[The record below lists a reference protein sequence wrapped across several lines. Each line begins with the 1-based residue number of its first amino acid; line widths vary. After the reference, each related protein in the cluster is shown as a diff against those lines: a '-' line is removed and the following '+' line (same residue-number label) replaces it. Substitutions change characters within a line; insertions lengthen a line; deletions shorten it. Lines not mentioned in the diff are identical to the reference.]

1 MRRLLLLVVLCSSS
15 WLVAA
20 DPQQIEPAL
29 TPNAEVVAKLKALPA
44 GHAVVLGKAA
54 VVGDFNETAKH
65 WELDK
70 TGPKGRDF
78 TIKMVWAPERQ
89 RALFCGANHGVP
101 HRINDVWE
109 FDLGALTWAML
120 YAPDNARDY
129 TLLGKDYSDV
139 EFKDGIL
146 ITKRGGPAIIAHTW
160 WGLTYDPELKSL
172 LFMNTWV
179 TNEKKAVELV
189 GGNPAELYAGPP
201 LWSFSPSTR
210 QWKMHKTAPP
220 YPRAIFGGL
229 LEYVPELEG
238 SIWHANNWQMHGT
251 WRFDAGQ
258 NAWSKLAANTAGN
271 DFEKQAPEPEQVG
284 YYDPKLKRV
293 IVQRQRNTFEF
304 DPVAV
309 EWKRVATGTEESA
322 PFGHDAY
329 APMYR
334 DPASG
339 HGLCIEFK
347 TDTLWDYNP
356 DKHTWTKLSFQGDPL
371 PAGNKRLAYADP
383 AYNVFVVIQG
393 TTVWAYRY
401 Q

>member
-1 MRRLLLLVVLCSSS
+1 MRRLLLVLALLPCS
-15 WLVAA
+15 WLDAA
-20 DPQQIEPAL
+20 EPPTIEPAL
-29 TPNAEVVAKLKALPA
+29 NPNAEVVAKLKALPA
-44 GHAVVLGKAA
+44 GHAVLLGKAA
-54 VVGDFNETAKH
+54 VVGEFNDTAKH

-70 TGPKGRDF
+70 TGPRGRDF
-78 TIKMVWAPERQ
+78 TIKMVWAPERK

-129 TLLGKDYSDV
+129 GGLGKDYSDV
-139 EFKDGIL
+139 EFKNGIL

-179 TNEKKAVELV
+179 TNEKKAVESL

-201 LWSFSPSTR
+201 LWSFSPSSR
-210 QWKMHKTAPP
+210 QWKMHKADPP

-229 LEYVPELEG
+229 LEYVPELQG
-238 SIWHANNWQMHGT
+238 SIWHANNWQMRST
-251 WRFDAGQ
+251 WRFDVKQ
-258 NAWSKLAANTAGN
+258 NAWTKLAANTAAG

-284 YYDPKLKRV
+284 YYDPQLKRV

-309 EWKRVATGTEESA
+309 EWKKVAEGTEESA

-329 APMYR
+329 APMVR
-334 DPASG
+334 DSASG
-339 HGLCIEFK
+339 HGLLVEFK
-347 TDTLWDYNP
+347 TNTLWDYDP
-356 DKHTWTKLSFQGDPL
+356 AKHTWAKLSPQGDPL
-371 PAGNKRLAYADP
+371 PEGNKRLAYADP
-383 AYNVFVVIQG
+383 AYNVLVVIQG
-393 TTVWAYRY
+393 TTVWAFRYR
-401 Q
+401 